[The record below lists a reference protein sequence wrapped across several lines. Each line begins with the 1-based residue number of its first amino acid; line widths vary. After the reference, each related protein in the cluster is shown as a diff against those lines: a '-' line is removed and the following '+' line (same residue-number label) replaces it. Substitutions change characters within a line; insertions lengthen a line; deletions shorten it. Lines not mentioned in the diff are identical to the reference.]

1 MRRSVIQVIE
11 TEKNNFPMGRDLPT
25 LVFLLSVEIERLNGE
40 VDSWKLRYSDLD
52 RRISDRAS
60 IEESLRIESLKVLE
74 LKNQLSLVL
83 QENNSYKMLMGN
95 LQGELES
102 WKSKYN
108 SFDFSIQSKWELSER
123 RLKEVSMEVEM
134 WQKRYKDLERAKDR
148 EMEELRLTF
157 EARRKSYIVSFFLF
171 LLIFYAKSIK
181 SIYFYVS
188 TFDLFYHCF

>member
-1 MRRSVIQVIE
+1 MRRSVIQVME
-11 TEKNNFPMGRDLPT
+11 TEKNTFPMGRDLPT

-74 LKNQLSLVL
+74 LKNQLTLVM
-83 QENNSYKMLMGN
+83 QENNSYKIMIGN
-95 LQGELES
+95 LQSELES

-108 SFDFSIQSKWELSER
+108 SFDFSLQGKWELSER
-123 RLKEVSMEVEM
+123 RVKEVTMEVEL
-134 WQKRYKDLERAKDR
+134 WQKRYKDLERAKDK

-157 EARRKSYIVSFFLF
+157 EARRKSYIVSLLLSYIEFFMYKILF
-171 LLIFYAKSIK
+171 I
-181 SIYFYVS
+181 
-188 TFDLFYHCF
+188 